1 MYMYLNK
8 VLLLRLDV
16 SCVYEGSYRVVSG
29 WKRSWGLFSML
40 SCLLILSSCRFVMS
54 ACLLVLSSYRFVML
68 SCLIVVLS
76 SQGCHQEPRAA
87 DFPRLLREWP
97 PATFIGNTRKTGPK
111 EIPSHL
117 IPCLLVV
124 FTRQLEILVTT
135 LLVYLF
141 CHLADLLFHLST
153 CCVVL
158 SNCCIVLSTCSFNLP
173 IYHVVLSNCC
183 VILIVY

>member
-1 MYMYLNK
+1 
-8 VLLLRLDV
+8 
-16 SCVYEGSYRVVSG
+16 
-29 WKRSWGLFSML
+29 ML

-97 PATFIGNTRKTGPK
+97 PASFIGNTRKTGPK

-141 CHLADLLFHLST
+141 CHLADCYFICLPVVSSCLIVISSCLL
-153 CCVVL
+153 
-158 SNCCIVLSTCSFNLP
+158 VLSTYRFIMLSCLT
-173 IYHVVLSNCC
+173 VVSS
-183 VILIVY
+183 